1 MATVGVVRKVRMA
14 SVSLEE
20 LVGVT
25 WLLEEAT
32 LEELAATLLEETAF
46 EELDATELEETGAGS
61 SSLGTWPLKLS

>member
-1 MATVGVVRKVRMA
+1 MA

-20 LVGVT
+20 LGGVT

-32 LEELAATLLEETAF
+32 LEELAATLLEEIAF
-46 EELDATELEETGAGS
+46 EELDATELEEETGAGS